1 MTGCD
6 SWGEKGVQDDS
17 QMKNHGNLKEI
28 GNPTKLGL
36 ESIASAA
43 VIISII

>member
-17 QMKNHGNLKEI
+17 QMKNHGNLK
-28 GNPTKLGL
+28 GDRK
-36 ESIASAA
+36 SH
-43 VIISII
+43 